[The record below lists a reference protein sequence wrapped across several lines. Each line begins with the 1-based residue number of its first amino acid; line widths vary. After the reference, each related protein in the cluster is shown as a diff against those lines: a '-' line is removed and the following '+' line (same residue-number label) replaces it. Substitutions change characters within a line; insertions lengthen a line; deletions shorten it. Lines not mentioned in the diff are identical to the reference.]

1 MATADSEDG
10 SSVDSFTS
18 HDGSSKGATQS
29 RSTNSITG
37 TSGTGSGADIRETA
51 KMLRKDK
58 QIRRIRIMSLAVI
71 TVTAIVVSMAVYGS
85 LRSAEQL
92 EFERRFLDQSSQIGQ
107 ALESQLDVKL
117 RAIDALSVTVTSY
130 AESRSGGWPTI
141 TLPEFTYRSAST
153 LSIGG
158 GIAIKLQPIVYRDD
172 LEDWLE
178 FSVQEQRWRAEGLDF
193 QKKYPG
199 ALGSDGSDVDHNHR
213 FLLEE
218 NHLNVSLTDG
228 DMDNGNTTNEDLED
242 NGHLDHEH
250 EQIQNISKYIFEVID
265 GIPTKV
271 EDADIMLPVWQNSP
285 VHDGL
290 PWVNYDL
297 YRNKRSVGALR
308 EVLEQQSAV
317 LGQVFELAGSFHG

>member
-1 MATADSEDG
+1 MATTDYEDG
-10 SSVDSFTS
+10 LSAESFTS
-18 HDGSSKGATQS
+18 QDESSNSAEHS

-37 TSGTGSGADIRETA
+37 TSGTGSGNADIRETT
-51 KMLRKDK
+51 KMLKEDK
-58 QIRRIRIMSLAVI
+58 KIRTIRAMSLAVLI
-71 TVTAIVVSMAVYGS
+71 ATAIVVSTVVYRS

-92 EFERRFLDQSSQIGQ
+92 EFERRFSDQSSQIGQ

-130 AESRSGGWPTI
+130 VESRSGGWPNI
-141 TLPEFTYRSAST
+141 TLPEFSYRSAST

-158 GIAIKLQPIVYRDD
+158 GISINLQPIVYRED
-172 LEDWLE
+172 LEEWLE
-178 FSVQEQRWRAEGLDF
+178 FSVQGQGWRAAGLDF

-199 ALGSDGSDVDHNHR
+199 ALGSDGSDIDHDHR

-218 NHLNVSLTDG
+218 NLNVSLTDR

-242 NGHLDHEH
+242 DEHLDHDH
-250 EQIQNISKYIFEVID
+250 EQIQNISEYIFEVID

-271 EDADIMLPVWQNSP
+271 EDAEIMLPVWQNSP

-297 YRNKRSVGALR
+297 YRKERSVGALQ

-317 LGQVFELAGSFHG
+317 LGQVFELAASFHG